1 MAAGKTAGV
10 ARMLCAVDA
19 GMAEAMT
26 AERESGTGNGEA
38 TERRHGCCAEAHVF
52 LATGKG

>member
-1 MAAGKTAGV
+1 MTAGKTAGV